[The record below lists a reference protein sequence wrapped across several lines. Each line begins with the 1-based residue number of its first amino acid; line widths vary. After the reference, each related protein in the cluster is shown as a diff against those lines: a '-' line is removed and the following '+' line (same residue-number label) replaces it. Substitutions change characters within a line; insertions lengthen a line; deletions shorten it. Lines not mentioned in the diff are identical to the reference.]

1 MVLYFVNKLDELK
14 EISKNHDYL
23 ILDFYAEWCGPCKK
37 LLPIFEEYSNL
48 EKYSN
53 FAFVKINVDKDSE
66 ISDFYSITGLPT
78 ILIMNNELK
87 ILNTIIG
94 FCLQKF
100 VDSLDNLIINKKEE
114 EKEIEINIMNN
125 GIFENLPTIL

>member
-1 MVLYFVNKLDELK
+1 MVLYFVKKFDELQ

-37 LLPIFEEYSNL
+37 LSPIFEEYSSI
-48 EKYSN
+48 EKYNN
-53 FAFVKINVDKDSE
+53 FAFVKINVDEDSE
-66 ISDFYSITGLPT
+66 ISDIYSITGLPT

-94 FCLQKF
+94 FSLQKF
-100 VDSLDNLIINKKEE
+100 VDTLESLITETIEKKN
-114 EKEIEINIMNN
+114 EKEIDIMNN
-125 GIFENLPTIL
+125 GIFENLPVV